1 MCTTLCTRSTRA
13 VVTLAGTALLT
24 LALVPGVPQEAL
36 AQSVHHDVL
45 TQTGYI
51 PYYGKNKIR
60 YNNFKWHI
68 YTTDHFEV
76 YYYPEIEQH
85 LERVVSY
92 AESAYQLV
100 SSDLKHDLAFKI
112 PLMLYKTQSEFQQQN
127 VEPTELPEGV
137 LAFAEPYRDRM
148 VLPIDE
154 PDDALYRLITHE
166 LTHIFEFDIIPR
178 SLLRRGLPL
187 WVDEGLADYMTSYW
201 NSFDLMT
208 VRDAAI
214 ADTVPAM
221 SDFQG
226 AAFVDGRLPYN
237 LGHAAFEF
245 IESRWGKEGIRQFL
259 FALRK
264 NVIGGGESAYEEAFR
279 LRAEE
284 FDEQFEKYLKDRFK
298 PFRDKERPTDYG
310 RDLAPK
316 REKTPYVTVVSIEPS
331 PSGDLLAVAAGN
343 RKDQELDI
351 ILLSTKDN
359 KVMHNLTGGFNKD
372 RGYEY
377 IATPGGFRNNAVPW
391 ISWAPAG
398 DRIAYFARTEKMKT
412 LILQNVVNGKIDHR
426 IELKTVDMPES
437 PDISPDGKEVA
448 FSGLSGATGDIFV
461 VNLESRDV
469 RNVTKDDFGDYAPTW
484 SPDGKS
490 LVYLARV
497 SGNDKLFR
505 VDLASGQKTQ
515 LTFGT
520 HDDGGAQ
527 FVDDDTLVFPS
538 TAIDPNQPIEAEV
551 ARNGNIYNIW
561 TLNLKT
567 KELRQF
573 TDTLT
578 ANTSPVV
585 LRDSKPARIG
595 FVTYYKGEYGIH
607 VLTREEPLHTVASN
621 DFGDASAGPP
631 IPFQPPMGHTIVAA
645 NKRKKGAF
653 EKLFLEGRP
662 PVAVGVTSG
671 GDLFGGTQVTF
682 TDVLGD
688 KQFNVFVASV
698 SQYRTMSFSY
708 INLSRRLQYAVQAYS
723 QTQFYYGYDPY
734 YLYPIE
740 YGYIDRDLAQATQTA
755 RGGSISAI
763 YPLNRYTRLAMTG
776 GFLQYKQEYNEQRL
790 QEIADEFQ
798 LENYGRVLFSDGQF
812 APVGVSLTRET
823 TIFREYGPLAGH
835 TMYVGYEYAPSWGD
849 MLSRQAVDLDARYY
863 LRLGTNGVLALRA
876 RGYKSWGEYPG
887 YIYFGGNSE
896 MRGYDYLSFL
906 GNKGFFGN
914 AELRFPIIEAA
925 LTPIGVVGGLRG
937 VFFFNLGSAS
947 YDSVD
952 VNVWRS
958 DTTVETP
965 LVDYVFDPTSPSQ
978 FTPVYGT
985 PRPVSGFRLVDSRA
999 SYGLGLETFAL
1010 GFPIHFDWSWRT
1022 LFNRDYEDVLFSYP
1036 ALVDGIQGPNAG
1048 STWFRRVKF
1057 SVWIGYDF

>member
-1 MCTTLCTRSTRA
+1 MCTRHLRGP
-13 VVTLAGTALLT
+13 VTLAGTALLT
-24 LALVPGVPQEAL
+24 LVFVAGIAHEAA
-36 AQSVHHDVL
+36 AQTS
-45 TQTGYI
+45 YI

-85 LERVVSY
+85 LERVVGY
-92 AESAYQLV
+92 AESAYQAV
-100 SSDLKHDLAFKI
+100 SSDLKHDLAFKV

-127 VEPTELPEGV
+127 VEPSELPEGV

-154 PDDALYRLITHE
+154 PADALYRLITHE

-187 WVDEGLADYMTSYW
+187 WVDEGLADHLTGYW
-201 NSFDLMT
+201 NAFDLMT

-214 ADTVPAM
+214 SDNVPSM

-279 LRAEE
+279 LKAEE

-298 PFRDKERPTDYG
+298 PFRDKERPADYG
-310 RDLAPK
+310 RDIAPK
-316 REKTPYVTVVSIEPS
+316 REKTPYVSVVSIEPS
-331 PSGDLLAVAAGN
+331 PSGEMLAVAAGN

-351 ILLSTKDN
+351 ILLSTKDG
-359 KVMHNLTGGFNKD
+359 KVMKNLTGGFNQD
-372 RGYEY
+372 RGFEY
-377 IATPGGFRNNAVPW
+377 IAQPGGFRHNAVPW
-391 ISWAPAG
+391 ISWGPSN
-398 DRIAYFARTEKMKT
+398 DQVAYFARSEKMKA
-412 LILQNVVNGKIDHR
+412 LILHNAITGKVDQR

-448 FSGLSGATGDIFV
+448 FAGLAGATGDIFI
-461 VNLESRDV
+461 VNLATKQV
-469 RNVTKDDFGDYAPTW
+469 RNVTNDQFGDYSPTW

-490 LVYLARV
+490 LIYLARI
-497 SGNDKLFR
+497 SGNDKLFSLD
-505 VDLASGQKTQ
+505 VASGTKTQ

-527 FVDDDTLVFPS
+527 FVDSDTLVFPS
-538 TAIDPNQPIEAEV
+538 TAVDPNQAIDAEV

-567 KELRQF
+567 KELRQY

-578 ANTSPVV
+578 GNTSPVI
-585 LRDSKPARIG
+585 LKDPGQKTSRIA

-607 VLTREEPLHTVASN
+607 LLPREEPLHTVASA
-621 DFGDASAGPP
+621 DFGEPTPGPP
-631 IPFQPPMGHTIVAA
+631 VEFQPPMTHTIVAA

-662 PVAVGVTSG
+662 PVALGVTSG

-688 KQFNVFVASV
+688 KQFNVFAASV
-698 SQYRTMSFSY
+698 SQYRTLSFSY

-723 QTQFYYGYDPY
+723 QTQFFYGYDDLLFSQYYGY
-734 YLYPIE
+734 L
-740 YGYIDRDLAQATQTA
+740 DRDSAIATQTA
-755 RGGSISAI
+755 RGGSVTGI
-763 YPLNRYTRLAMTG
+763 YPLNRYTRLEMTG
-776 GFLQYKQEYNEQRL
+776 GLLQFKQQYNDSQL
-790 QEIADEFQ
+790 QQYADQFQ
-798 LENYGRVLFSDGQF
+798 QDQYGRVLFADGQF
-812 APVGVSLTRET
+812 APLSLNLVRET

-835 TMYVGYEYAPSWGD
+835 TVSLGYEYAPSFGD
-849 MLSRQAVDLDARYY
+849 FLSRQTTDVDGRYY
-863 LRLGTNGVLALRA
+863 LRLGTNGVLAMRA
-876 RGYKSWGEYPG
+876 RGFKSWGEFPG
-887 YIYFGGNSE
+887 YMYFGGNSE
-896 MRGYDYLSFL
+896 MRGYDYLSFI
-906 GNKGFFGN
+906 GNKGFFTN

-937 VFFFNLGSAS
+937 VFFANFGGTA
-947 YDSVD
+947 YADQRMQ
-952 VNVWRS
+952 VWRK
-958 DTTVETP
+958 DATVETP
-965 LVDYVFDPTSPSQ
+965 LLGYAFDPASPSGVS
-978 FTPVYGT
+978 PVYGP
-985 PRPVSGFRLVDSRA
+985 PREVSGLRLIDSAA
-999 SYGLGLETFAL
+999 SYGFGLETFAL
-1010 GFPIHFDWSWRT
+1010 GFPVHLDWSWRT
-1022 LFNRDYEDVLFSYP
+1022 LLNKDWEDVLFAYP
-1036 ALVDGIQGPNAG
+1036 AIADGLSGPNAG

-1057 SVWIGYDF
+1057 SIWIGYDF